1 MLKELKRIFVLFCI
15 LFTFATLLNSAL
27 NLIFGFEFSLHLHIF
42 ERAALNFINAAIL
55 SVVFKLRH
63 KYLFMRFLTQYLTV
77 IILLAGTGI

>member
-1 MLKELKRIFVLFCI
+1 MFCI

-63 KYLFMRFLTQYLTV
+63 KYLFMRFLTPYLTV

>member
-1 MLKELKRIFVLFCI
+1 MALCIRIWRLNYVRRTKE
-15 LFTFATLLNSAL
+15 NSAL

-63 KYLFMRFLTQYLTV
+63 KYLFMRFLTPYLTV

>member
-15 LFTFATLLNSAL
+15 LFTFATLSNSAL

-63 KYLFMRFLTQYLTV
+63 KYLFMRFLTPYLTV